1 MNNDYA
7 TSTRKIILTM
17 LKTRGPLSVSEMA
30 AELGITEMA
39 VRRHLS
45 NLERDQLI
53 TSEIVRKSMGRPSRI
68 YSLSPSADALFP
80 KNYHAFA
87 MELLSQLEE
96 EGGSERVAQLFA
108 KRNEN
113 LRRRYE
119 TQMQGKH
126 IEERI
131 CELTQIQN
139 ASGYMAEWEKD
150 KQGNYIFKEYNCPI
164 SEVASVYKQICKCE
178 ISLFQS
184 LLNTDV
190 EMMECI
196 VDGDHKCAYF
206 IHGK

>member
-1 MNNDYA
+1 MNKDYA

-30 AELGITEMA
+30 SELGITEMA
-39 VRRHLS
+39 VRRHLT

-53 TSEIVRKSMGRPSRI
+53 TSELVRKSMGRPSRV
-68 YSLSPSADALFP
+68 YSLSPAADALFP
-80 KNYHAFA
+80 KNYHAFTI
-87 MELLSQLEE
+87 ELLDQLEE
-96 EGGSERVAQLFA
+96 EGGPERVAQLFA
-108 KRNEN
+108 KRSEK
-113 LRRRYE
+113 LLERYGA
-119 TQMQGKH
+119 QMKGKQ

-131 CELTQIQN
+131 CELTQLQN

-150 KQGNYIFKEYNCPI
+150 KNGNYIFKEYNCPI

-178 ISLFQS
+178 VSLFKS

-206 IHGK
+206 IQGK